1 MLMLLRLNARFM
13 VATGALLGALAIAAA
28 SAAPAHAAWN
38 CSASA
43 IRGQVLTAPGIEP
56 VTANKGATAC
66 ADASA
71 GLGDQL
77 GALPLPLSVNLLSA
91 KTAISGTGTGQS
103 ISATGGLGQLAVK
116 SLPDLPIPLDQVPIP
131 GSYADVA
138 PVFNN
143 PIFDTLGVVID
154 IRPIVQQIIDQRKLP
169 NTDILSISALTARVT
184 GNCQDG
190 RAALSG
196 SHTVTGV
203 KVLGQDVK
211 LDETLSKVVNLIN
224 SQSID
229 PSTLTSVIPKPAALA
244 AVTDPLFQ
252 QALQPALDALPNIE
266 IPATAATV
274 RLTAGEQV
282 RDGATLTQRALRA
295 QVTIAGQS
303 LADLVVG
310 EATGTGDN
318 AVCAQQSVQDLALQ
332 CTKRRLVLID
342 VFQRGR
348 KVVLYGAADK
358 KYIGRRVSVVF
369 PHTGRTVARPKVA
382 KDGTFRATAALPAQR
397 IRRTNLSRY
406 QARIDKEK
414 SLNLKLWR
422 RMVVTK
428 LQGSSGKVRIVG
440 RVILPL
446 GKPVQPIKVK
456 QRVSCKRSKVVKVFK
471 PHRNGRFDVTLPAPT
486 KQAAATY
493 RMESKVRFRV
503 GLDRLFPTFTL
514 PRYVRVD

>member
-1 MLMLLRLNARFM
+1 MLMLLRLNARLT

-38 CSASA
+38 CSASV

-56 VTANKGATAC
+56 VTANQGAAQC

-71 GLGDQL
+71 GLNDQL
-77 GALPLPLSVNLLSA
+77 NALPLPLSASLLSA
-91 KTAISGTGTGQS
+91 KTSISGSGTGQS
-103 ISATGGLGQLAVK
+103 ISATGGVADLAIK
-116 SLPDLPIPLDQVPIP
+116 ALPELPIAVPLPETP
-131 GSYADVA
+131 
-138 PVFNN
+138 
-143 PIFDTLGVVID
+143 
-154 IRPIVQQIIDQRKLP
+154 QQITDAIKSIPVLNQAVQDAIVKIVSERKLP
-169 NTDILSISALTARVT
+169 NADLVSIGVLTARVT
-184 GNCQDG
+184 GRCEDG
-190 RAALSG
+190 RAALTG
-196 SHTVTGV
+196 SSEVTGLRIGGV
-203 KVLGQDVK
+203 DTGLDGIVSK
-211 LDETLSKVVNLIN
+211 LITIN
-224 SQSID
+224 SEAI
-229 PSTLTSVIPKPAALA
+229 TPAEI
-244 AVTDPLFQ
+244 
-252 QALQPALDALPNIE
+252 LDALPPALAPLTGPLKTALAQAGTIALP
-266 IPATAATV
+266 IPVTIKITP
-274 RLTAGEQV
+274 GEKINEN
-282 RDGATLTQRALRA
+282 GKLTQRALHV
-295 QVTIAGQS
+295 QVGVAGQS

-358 KYIGRRVSVVF
+358 KYIGRRVSIVF

-446 GKPVQPIKVK
+446 GKPIQSIKVK
-456 QRVSCKRSKVVKVFK
+456 QRISCKRSKVVKVFK
-471 PHRNGRFDVTLPAPT
+471 PKRNGHFDVTLPAPT